1 MTIRSQIPSRRPAV
15 LAALLSAL
23 AAAVLAAPQP
33 ERFSEEVTVRET
45 GVVIEMPDAL
55 LDNEVPAEELTVL
68 LGGRPIQ
75 VRRLERLED
84 GDWTLVVYVD
94 RVLAK
99 PDTLFHSTLA
109 LSQRSADLA
118 RLGSVEVV
126 VADPVPRVVLPA
138 SREAKRV
145 REVLA
150 EVAGEARLAMSRPS
164 QGSPASSPPDEATL
178 RRQLDRLL
186 AHLTARPSSGPHA
199 VFLTSEA
206 FRLPPEQVD
215 LLTRGGDAPLTGVAA
230 VLGEASRMLTA
241 YGWVTIPLAIRG
253 DDPGEERSEMS
264 DTERIRQH
272 GGGWGGDFGVPPVI
286 PSRGHKPS
294 TLRFEKVIDLFL
306 LPDYAPLRAFSQP
319 TAGTVLGFEE
329 QMGAALAGL
338 RTRWRLWYDAPE
350 SVDGQ
355 VRPLEVRLRRD
366 VVPRSQR
373 WIRASTPEGIAGTRL
388 RLLLGGGTLP
398 EGADG
403 GLPLRASLQKK
414 DGGTELRLEV
424 APFPFAG
431 SPPQGPV
438 RVSLAFADAEGRA
451 TAIRHEAAP
460 PIEGPDKGWRH
471 ALTLRP
477 PAGSPKLG
485 VCVEDLARERWSC
498 AALAL

>member
-1 MTIRSQIPSRRPAV
+1 VMTRTQIPRRRTAV
-15 LAALLSAL
+15 LAALLSVL
-23 AAAVLAAPQP
+23 TAATPAMPQD
-33 ERFSEEVTVRET
+33 ERFSEEMTVRET

-55 LDNEVPAEELTVL
+55 LDNRVPTEELTVL
-68 LGGRPIQ
+68 LGGRLTP

-84 GDWTLVVYVD
+84 GDWRLVVYVD
-94 RVLAK
+94 RVLAN

-109 LSQRSADLA
+109 LSERSADLA
-118 RLGSVEVV
+118 RLGGVEVV

-150 EVAGEARLAMSRPS
+150 DLAGEARLAMSRPR
-164 QGSPASSPPDEATL
+164 QGPPASSPPDEATL

-186 AHLTARPSSGPHA
+186 TYVTARPASGPHA
-199 VFLTSEA
+199 VFLTADA

-215 LLTRGGDAPLTGVAA
+215 LLTRGGDAPLTGLAA
-230 VLGEASRMLTA
+230 VLGETSTMLAA

-272 GGGWGGDFGVPPVI
+272 AGGWGGDFGVPPVI

-306 LPDYAPLRAFSQP
+306 LPDYAPLRAFARP

-329 QMGAALAGL
+329 QLGATLAGL
-338 RTRWRLWYDAPE
+338 RTRWRLWYDAPA

-373 WIRASTPEGIAGTRL
+373 FIRASTPEGIAETRL

-398 EGADG
+398 DG
-403 GLPLRASLQKK
+403 GLPLRSSLRGTE
-414 DGGTELRLEV
+414 GGTELRLEV
-424 APFPFAG
+424 EPFPFTG
-431 SPPQGPV
+431 SPPRGPV
-438 RVSLAFADAEGRA
+438 RVSLAFADADGRA
-451 TAIRHEAAP
+451 TAIRHETAP
-460 PIEGPDKGWRH
+460 PIEGTEKGWRH
-471 ALTLRP
+471 ALPLRP

-498 AALAL
+498 AALPL

>member
-23 AAAVLAAPQP
+23 AATVLAAPQP

-55 LDNEVPAEELTVL
+55 LDNKVPTEDLTVL
-68 LGGRPIQ
+68 LGGRIAQ

-126 VADPVPRVVLPA
+126 VADPVPRIVLPA
-138 SREAKRV
+138 SREAR
-145 REVLA
+145 RIRQVLA
-150 EVAGEARLAMSRPS
+150 DLAGEARLARSRPP
-164 QGSPASSPPDEATL
+164 QGPPASSPPDEAAF

-186 AHLTARPSSGPHA
+186 AHLTARPPSGPHA
-199 VFLTSEA
+199 VFLTVDA
-206 FRLPPEQVD
+206 FHLPPEQVD
-215 LLTRGGDAPLTGVAA
+215 LLTRGGDAPLTGLAA
-230 VLGEASRMLTA
+230 VLSETSRMLAA
-241 YGWVTIPLAIRG
+241 YGWITTPLAIRG

-306 LPDYAPLRAFSQP
+306 LPGYAPLRAFSQP

-329 QMGAALAGL
+329 QLGAALSGL

-366 VVPRSQR
+366 VQPRAQR
-373 WIRASTPEGIAGTRL
+373 WIRASTPEGIAEARL
-388 RLLLGGGTLP
+388 RLLLGGGAVP
-398 EGADG
+398 DG
-403 GLPLRASLQKK
+403 GLPLRAFLQKD

-424 APFPFAG
+424 EPFPFTG

-438 RVSLAFADAEGRA
+438 RVSLAFADADGRA
-451 TAIRHEAAP
+451 TAIRHETAP
-460 PIEGPDKGWRH
+460 AIEGPEKGWRH

-498 AALAL
+498 ATLPL